1 MYRIFI
7 PGDILLPVNVNMSLW
22 SVIACDQFTSQ
33 PEYWD
38 ELSERVGEAPST
50 LRLMLPEAYLDSC
63 DEEIETKKINA
74 AMENYLNDGVFQTL
88 ESSFIYL
95 ERDMTVGEKRRGILG
110 LLDLEAYDYTPQA
123 KTPVRCTEGTVEN
136 RLPPRVKVRKDAAI
150 EMPHVIVLTD
160 DPDWLMFEGLEKGEM
175 VYDFELN
182 DGGGRI
188 IGKRIAGELAEGI
201 EQALQNLST
210 PEHLEKKYGLTDCEP
225 VIIAMGD
232 GNHSIATAK
241 LCWERMKPQLTPEE
255 RANHPARYGLV
266 ELVNIHDPSIKFEPI
281 HRVLFETDAATFLKA
296 AATFFASAYEGGKGC
311 HEISILC
318 SDASKK
324 LSIKGKTIGQAIAL
338 AQSFCENYVSQHGG
352 HLDYIHDDDTA
363 MEMSAAEG
371 CCGILFPAIEKD
383 ELFTSIIRSGAFPA
397 KSFSIGPA
405 RDKRYYL
412 ECRKIK

>member
-1 MYRIFI
+1 MDRIFI
-7 PGDILLPVNVNMSLW
+7 PGDILLPINIDMPLW

-38 ELSERVGEAPST
+38 GLSERVGDAPST
-50 LRLMLPEAYLDSC
+50 LRLMLPEAYLESC
-63 DEEIETKKINA
+63 DEELETKKINA
-74 AMENYLNDGVFQTL
+74 AMENYLNGGVFQTL
-88 ESSFIYL
+88 KNSFIYL

-150 EMPHVIVLTD
+150 EMPHVVVLTD
-160 DPDWLMFEGLEKGEM
+160 DPEWLMFNGLEKGEP

-182 DGGGRI
+182 DDGGKI
-188 IGKRIAGELAEGI
+188 VGKRITGELAEGI
-201 EQALQNLST
+201 EKALQNLSA
-210 PEHLEKKYGLTDCEP
+210 PDHLEKKYNLAGREP

-232 GNHSIATAK
+232 GNHSLATAK
-241 LCWERMKPQLTPEE
+241 LCWERMKPQLTAEKRE
-255 RANHPARYGLV
+255 KHPARYGLV

-281 HRVLFETDAATFLKA
+281 HRVLFETDASGFFKA
-296 AATFFASAYEGGKGC
+296 AADFFAFADEGAKGC
-311 HEISILC
+311 HEISILRG
-318 SDASKK
+318 DATEK

-338 AQSFCENYVSQHGG
+338 AQSFCENYVIQHGG

-363 MEMSAAEG
+363 IDMSAAAG

-383 ELFTSIIRSGAFPA
+383 ELFSSIIQSGAFPA